1 MTGEPLLAVAIGYR
15 FVMRFLALAF
25 ASILALAIA
34 PPADAQTD
42 EFPVYTGDQFK
53 ELYDYAVVNKLPGL
67 SQPTDQLPVTGDGA
81 LDDRIWEIAFARGY
95 VLRPLA
101 SGNLVSADGVPMQP
115 QAAAAWGELKA
126 AAREAGL
133 PFIVSSAYRSPASQR
148 TQFLSKLQ
156 GTSDEA
162 INDTL
167 VWYSVPGTSKHHG
180 GYALDFR
187 YSNGTFGNFRNTPDY
202 AWLSRDNFYN
212 AKRFGFIPSY
222 PDDVTAQGPNP
233 EPWEFV
239 WVGVDLIRCGSP
251 VEAST
256 IGPLRGPAAEIVA
269 EVAQCPGRAMSPGE
283 AVDGLPTW
291 WHRLA

>member
-1 MTGEPLLAVAIGYR
+1 
-15 FVMRFLALAF
+15 MRFLALTLML
-25 ASILALAIA
+25 ILALAPSSA
-34 PPADAQTD
+34 ASAQTD

-53 ELYDYAVVNKLPGL
+53 ELYDYAVANELPGL
-67 SQPTDQLPVTGDGA
+67 SQPTGQLSVTGDTS
-81 LDDRIWEIAFARGY
+81 LDERIWQIAFERGY
-95 VLRPLA
+95 ELRPIA
-101 SGNLVSADGVPMQP
+101 SGDMATADGVPMQP
-115 QAAAAWGELKA
+115 QAAAAWAQLKA
-126 AAREAGL
+126 AARDAGL
-133 PFIVSSAYRSPASQR
+133 PFIVSSAYRSPATQR

-162 INDTL
+162 INATL

-187 YSNGTFGNFRNTPDY
+187 YANGTFGEFRNTPDY
-202 AWLSRDNFYN
+202 AWLARDNFYN

-239 WVGVDLIRCGSP
+239 WVGVDLIRCGTP
-251 VEAST
+251 VPASR
-256 IGPLRGPAAEIVA
+256 IGPVTGPAAAIVA
-269 EVAQCPGRAMSPGE
+269 EVARCPGQVLPPGE

-291 WHRLA
+291 WYRPV